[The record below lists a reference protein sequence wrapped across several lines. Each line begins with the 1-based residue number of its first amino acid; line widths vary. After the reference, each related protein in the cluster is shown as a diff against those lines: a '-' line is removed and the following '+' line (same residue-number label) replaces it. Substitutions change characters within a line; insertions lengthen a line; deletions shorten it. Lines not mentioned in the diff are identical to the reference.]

1 MLRLKVVYF
10 GLYFMLIAMVF
21 LQLLL
26 HCLKLCLDGFKLQFI
41 LVCFMLFL
49 ISFAFQSLFNLLKL
63 FFVFLGILYSLLE
76 DELISFFLFLQLLS
90 DGIPDFEFKLIDFIE
105 LLLPFLPLAVGPAQS
120 SQCFLMILILPHEF
134 LHLVLQDLVL
144 IFKHLD
150 TDAAGI
156 AGQILR
162 TMPLGVVLHVSELG
176 NRSLPIHGMQ

>member
-49 ISFAFQSLFNLLKL
+49 ISFAFQSLFNL
-63 FFVFLGILYSLLE
+63 FFLGILYSLLE

-90 DGIPDFEFKLIDFIE
+90 DGIPDFEFKLIHFIE

-134 LHLVLQDLVL
+134 LHLLLQDLVL